1 MWQLFP
7 FSFLEMSMH
16 LVELSMV
23 LIFTFLLSTFKLST
37 FKLHFELATVVFF
50 FSDSRVANCGM
61 NH

>member
-1 MWQLFP
+1 
-7 FSFLEMSMH
+7 MH

-50 FSDSRVANCGM
+50 SVIAGLPIVA
-61 NH
+61 